1 MALLVNPTNADATT
15 AETKEMQR
23 AAGVLGLRL
32 LTLDATTPQEI
43 ETAFATAFP
52 AQAGA
57 LVVGGDSFFYANRDQ
72 VIGLAA
78 RFSVPAVYSEPH
90 FYTAAGGLMGYGA
103 SLSDALRI
111 AGLYVGRILKGEK
124 PADLPVQQST
134 RIEMVLNLK
143 TAKALGLTV
152 PQSILLRADEVI
164 E

>member
-111 AGLYVGRILKGEK
+111 
-124 PADLPVQQST
+124 
-134 RIEMVLNLK
+134 VL
-143 TAKALGLTV
+143 
-152 PQSILLRADEVI
+152 QRSS
-164 E
+164 